1 MKVLV
6 LKKSAHP
13 VNQLILELNR
23 PNLKP
28 KAEAPV
34 QQFQRELKE
43 NARAAL
49 QSNRDRLNQ
58 QQQQGQSNPGWGNLA
73 IAGLDV
79 GMQPEVMRGL
89 VKIPGLVRS
98 AASLGGEQ
106 LRVLMRSLAQ
116 VQGQVS
122 EAVVQKMV
130 QGVKQADQLTT
141 STIVNPDGSLSQS
154 RPLGEVSD
162 RLEARGQVRASG
174 QTKKAPKTL
183 DAYLNA
189 DAVKPFIG
197 TKVDPNNLPPGYQYG
212 KIPTGTDKA
221 GNETFREVVYMPESD
236 STKVPLKLD
245 KKGRIQQ
252 GKEGEYR
259 IVNKTAYDKN
269 VETVPGKSGKLL
281 GGKSE
286 VHHMFADN
294 LLRGTPFGQRALEL
308 GAVNPDAAINTIELA
323 NSLSNLEKAR
333 KAHPNIK
340 FSDFVHNTQHPKFD
354 ELMQEVFDEQI
365 TLLRKEKGLSGIGN
379 PEFIPQITKE
389 EIQAVWNRSLKR
401 MKRGFM
407 GEDTQLYKEIE
418 KRTRPGKKS
427 LAQGKNPDNSEFT

>member
-1 MKVLV
+1 
-6 LKKSAHP
+6 
-13 VNQLILELNR
+13 
-23 PNLKP
+23 
-28 KAEAPV
+28 
-34 QQFQRELKE
+34 
-43 NARAAL
+43 
-49 QSNRDRLNQ
+49 
-58 QQQQGQSNPGWGNLA
+58 
-73 IAGLDV
+73 
-79 GMQPEVMRGL
+79 
-89 VKIPGLVRS
+89 
-98 AASLGGEQ
+98 
-106 LRVLMRSLAQ
+106 
-116 VQGQVS
+116 
-122 EAVVQKMV
+122 
-130 QGVKQADQLTT
+130 
-141 STIVNPDGSLSQS
+141 LSQS